1 MLVNK
6 VIRVGYYWPT
16 MNKDAANLVRT
27 CGACQRFAR
36 EESPIVS
43 ALDHLAMAIC

>member
-36 EESPIVS
+36 VRKSPP
-43 ALDHLAMAIC
+43 